1 MDLMEKRINAVKR
14 RMYELGPMR
23 PEVQGTVRRT
33 GRTLD
38 RVVEVEERPAQDE
51 EGPCGLTWA
60 RQDAARLA
68 HESTFAGPA

>member
-23 PEVQGTVRRT
+23 PGSLSRQTHRAG
-33 GRTLD
+33 
-38 RVVEVEERPAQDE
+38 VE
-51 EGPCGLTWA
+51 G
-60 RQDAARLA
+60 AARLA